1 MLKLTWA
8 PVLKGDSLTYSSIAE
23 SQEIAV
29 LDRKDY
35 KNDQILE
42 MQTCLYY
49 PIKNDTDVFGKAVEI
64 NNHTKNAGL

>member
-1 MLKLTWA
+1 MLKLTQA

-35 KNDQILE
+35 KTDQILE
-42 MQTCLYY
+42 MQTWLS
-49 PIKNDTDVFGKAVEI
+49 
-64 NNHTKNAGL
+64 H